1 MPVPLCL
8 TKSSLTDLSFPYHD
22 INFRRAFCCCGK
34 RIDLISYTSHITNR
48 LFVLLKQAFILA
60 LLLDN
65 CNLLLLLSS
74 LYYNFKYFEI
84 SFLRGQDYRCSLLWY
99 FVWTEYFEIN
109 STVVLYMSVLFAL
122 LWFNPRDSLKWVRQV
137 PMGPEGEIGSLRD
150 GITGICELPDVS
162 PGIWTLALIEEKV
175 LFTTEPSRQ
184 PLHFW

>member
-22 INFRRAFCCCGK
+22 INFRRAFCFCGK
-34 RIDLISYTSHITNR
+34 RIDLISYTSYITDH

-65 CNLLLLLSS
+65 YNLLLLLS
-74 LYYNFKYFEI
+74 LLCYNFKYFEI

-109 STVVLYMSVLFAL
+109 SAVVLYMSVLFAL
-122 LWFNPRDSLKWVRQV
+122 LWFNPRDSLK
-137 PMGPEGEIGSLRD
+137 
-150 GITGICELPDVS
+150 
-162 PGIWTLALIEEKV
+162 
-175 LFTTEPSRQ
+175 
-184 PLHFW
+184 